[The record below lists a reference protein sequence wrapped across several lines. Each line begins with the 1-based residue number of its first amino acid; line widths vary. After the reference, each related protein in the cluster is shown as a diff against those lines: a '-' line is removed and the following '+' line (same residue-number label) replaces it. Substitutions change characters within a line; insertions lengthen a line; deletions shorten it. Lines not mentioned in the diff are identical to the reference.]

1 MYVAICHI
9 SIKFS
14 IFNPWSKTLLGA
26 VIFRQHDLISKRI
39 SLYAPIRIGCF
50 TKQKVSL
57 DRFRSFDALSCI
69 VFIHVYLQLQKYS
82 LTHYLFNTGN
92 TEPTAECN
100 DGYYCTLG
108 AYTST
113 PTDGVTGDIC
123 PPGRYCGT
131 GSVTGEPCPIGT
143 FSNIEGLSNETQC
156 EDCTPG
162 FYCGRTGLTTESGTC
177 WAGEC
182 NNTWLI
188 LPNCRTNVLDVLN
201 FECTCVKNIAIFHP
215 TIKYCIFN

>member
-1 MYVAICHI
+1 M
-9 SIKFS
+9 
-14 IFNPWSKTLLGA
+14 L
-26 VIFRQHDLISKRI
+26 VI
-39 SLYAPIRIGCF
+39 YE
-50 TKQKVSL
+50 
-57 DRFRSFDALSCI
+57 
-69 VFIHVYLQLQKYS
+69 
-82 LTHYLFNTGN
+82 TGN

-131 GSVTGEPCPIGT
+131 GSVSGEPCPIGT

-162 FYCGRTGLTTESGTC
+162 FYCGRTGLTVESGTC
-177 WAGEC
+177 WAGEFLYSVFY
-182 NNTWLI
+182 NL
-188 LPNCRTNVLDVLN
+188 RT
-201 FECTCVKNIAIFHP
+201 FRMSKNISFSKQSIMHIIWQCFWENVFWILNVYMYIQINPVNTHLFYFFSKP
-215 TIKYCIFN
+215 MY